1 MGCRWVGVVDE
12 VRWDAF
18 QKDFEVEEM
27 YRTKPALK
35 TGSPPMGDR
44 NEEAEGLTTKTVR
57 A

>member
-1 MGCRWVGVVDE
+1 MKRLDKILGWGARGVGFRWVGVVDK

-35 TGSPPMGDR
+35 TNSHG
-44 NEEAEGLTTKTVR
+44 
-57 A
+57 